1 MRTKSKW
8 VNRVLTYYN
17 GPINDESVGKS
28 SAASTAISNFGVTR
42 CFASANATFKFAAPR
57 LGSRKTIIIADTTFV
72 MTVIAN
78 AATINNSTDN
88 KIVVSPTTKTKAL
101 GFGFELYGASTA
113 QWYMRTGLSD
123 INSTQVTLAFTSS

>member
-8 VNRVLTYYN
+8 VNRVLTFYN
-17 GPINDESVGKS
+17 GPVNDESVGQS
-28 SAASTAISNFGVTR
+28 TAASTTISNYGVTR
-42 CFASANATFKFAAPR
+42 CMATQNAIFKFAAPR
-57 LGSRKTIIIADTTFV
+57 LGSRKTLIVADTTWAIT
-72 MTVIAN
+72 MIAN

-88 KIVVSPTTKTKAL
+88 KIVVTPTTKTKAL
-101 GFGFELYGASTA
+101 GFGFDLYGASTA

>member
-8 VNRVLTYYN
+8 VNRVLTFYN
-17 GPINDESVGKS
+17 GPVNDESVNQTTG
-28 SAASTAISNFGVTR
+28 ASTTITNYGVTR
-42 CFASANATFKFAAPR
+42 CMATANAVVKFAAPR
-57 LGSRKTIIIADTTFV
+57 LGSRKTMIVADTTFAIT
-72 MTVIAN
+72 MIAN

-88 KIVVSPTTKTKAL
+88 KIVVTPTTKTKAL
-101 GFGFELYGASTA
+101 GFGFDLYGASTS

>member
-8 VNRVLTYYN
+8 VNRVLTFYN
-17 GPINDESVGKS
+17 GPVNDESVGES
-28 SAASTAISNFGVTR
+28 TAASTSVSNYGVTR
-42 CFASANATFKFAAPR
+42 CKATANTVWKFAAPR
-57 LGSRKTIIIADTTFV
+57 LGSRKTLIVADTTFA
-72 MTVIAN
+72 MTLIAN

-88 KIVVSPTTKTKAL
+88 KIVVTPTTKTKAL